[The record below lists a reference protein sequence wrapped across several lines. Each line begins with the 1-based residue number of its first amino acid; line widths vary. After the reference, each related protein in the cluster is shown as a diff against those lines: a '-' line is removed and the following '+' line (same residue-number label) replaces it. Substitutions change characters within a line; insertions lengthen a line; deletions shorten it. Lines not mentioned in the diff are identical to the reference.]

1 MGRGKHRPYVRRSN
15 PPATGAVLQSG
26 IILCILREASWTGPL
41 IHHLAPIPA
50 AGFAPRKS

>member
-26 IILCILREASWTGPL
+26 IILCILREASWKGPL